1 MMRHIYI
8 TSPQKL
14 PHTLSDVSKKSG
26 KRGPIK
32 KFFLYALQ
40 AIVASSTGTR
50 DKLYQHLKLYRQ
62 ALEFSQSNL
71 DKKENANMLTLLL
84 FQDNYLTCIFPL
96 LLGFIKIQELRKAL
110 KEKNRTP
117 APCTNVI
124 NELANRPQSR
134 EAHDYSLTAQL
145 YL

>member
-14 PHTLSDVSKKSG
+14 PHTLSEASKKNS
-26 KRGPIK
+26 KRDPNK

-50 DKLYQHLKLYRQ
+50 DKLYQHLKLYGQ

-124 NELANRPQSR
+124 HELANRPQSR